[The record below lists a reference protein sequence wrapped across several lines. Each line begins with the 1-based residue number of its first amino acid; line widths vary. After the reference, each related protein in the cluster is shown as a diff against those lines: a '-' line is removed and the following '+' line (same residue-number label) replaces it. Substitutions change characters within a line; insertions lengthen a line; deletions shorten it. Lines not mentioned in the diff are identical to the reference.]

1 MIITAIG
8 ATDSSRDF
16 AEPFVKHSKNSRVES
31 VAYILTHPKWQSVT
45 KTIFSPKFGHVK
57 SLDAI
62 CFVSPAGE
70 PRLTPQQAYVFDKII
85 TSFGKD
91 MKDNI
96 FGLFDQIFGYFST
109 MKLPYFE
116 HKYVNM

>member
-1 MIITAIG
+1 MFYFINIG
-8 ATDSSRDF
+8 VGDTGGL
-16 AEPFVKHSKNSRVES
+16 SKDKSLLRK
-31 VAYILTHPKWQSVT
+31 LQ
-45 KTIFSPKFGHVK
+45 TIFSPQFGHVK
-57 SLDAI
+57 SLNAI

-96 FGLFDQIFGYFST
+96 FGLFTKDDGTSAKNPKGLDAFEAAGIGLASYF
-109 MKLPYFE
+109 K
-116 HKYVNM
+116 

>member
-1 MIITAIG
+1 MILF
-8 ATDSSRDF
+8 S
-16 AEPFVKHSKNSRVES
+16 
-31 VAYILTHPKWQSVT
+31 ILGVGDTGGLDKDKSLLRKLQ
-45 KTIFSPKFGHVK
+45 TIFSPKFGHVK

-91 MKDNI
+91 MKNNI
-96 FGLFDQIFGYFST
+96 FGLFTKDDGTSAKNPKGLDAFNAAGIGLASWF
-109 MKLPYFE
+109 K
-116 HKYVNM
+116 

>member
-1 MIITAIG
+1 MILFFLAGVGDTAG
-8 ATDSSRDF
+8 LDKDKSLLL
-16 AEPFVKHSKNSRVES
+16 K
-31 VAYILTHPKWQSVT
+31 L

-96 FGLFDQIFGYFST
+96 FGLFTKDDGSSAKNPKGLDAFKAAGIGLASWF
-109 MKLPYFE
+109 K
-116 HKYVNM
+116 